1 VGEWAGLGERAG
13 ARPVANRRVRAAWR
27 RTKPKSHCDHA
38 CFSLMMCLRKP
49 PPATTAAYQTS

>member
-1 VGEWAGLGERAG
+1 
-13 ARPVANRRVRAAWR
+13 VANRRVRAAWR